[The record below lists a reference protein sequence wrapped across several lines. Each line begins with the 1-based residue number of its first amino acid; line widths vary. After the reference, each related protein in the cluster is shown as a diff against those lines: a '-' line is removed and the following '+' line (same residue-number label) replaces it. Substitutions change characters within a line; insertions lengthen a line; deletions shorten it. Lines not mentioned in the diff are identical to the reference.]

1 MTPLHWLLAAA
12 SLTGV
17 VLNIR
22 KRRAS
27 FAIWIVSN
35 AIWCAV
41 DAAAGLPAQAT
52 LMAIYSGLAVWG
64 FMAWRAPE
72 PAAGCVHCSAAR
84 PAPSG

>member
-1 MTPLHWLLAAA
+1 MSPLHWLLAAA

-22 KRRAS
+22 KRRES
-27 FAIWIVSN
+27 FAIWIGSN
-35 AIWCAV
+35 AVWCVV

-64 FMAWRAPE
+64 FCAWRPPP
-72 PAAGCVHCSAAR
+72 PAG
-84 PAPSG
+84 PA

>member
-1 MTPLHWLLAAA
+1 VSPLHWLLATA

-22 KRRAS
+22 RRRES
-27 FAIWIVSN
+27 FAIWVFSN

-41 DAAAGLPAQAT
+41 DAAAGLLAQAT

-64 FMAWRAPE
+64 FFAWRPPTPPG
-72 PAAGCVHCSAAR
+72 PA
-84 PAPSG
+84 